1 VILLGTKNP
10 HKIEEVRAILRPL
23 GVAVAVAVALPDV
36 EETGATF
43 RENAALK
50 ALAYAEYCGAPAL
63 ADDSGLVVPSLG
75 GEPGVRSARY
85 AGKGAGDRA
94 NLALLLRRLG
104 EAGLREPAARFV
116 CSVALAHRGELLLE
130 VEGVVEGHLV
140 HEPRGGGG
148 FGYDPVFFHPGS
160 GCTFAELPA
169 ERKNACSH
177 RGEALRAL
185 ARRLPEVADE
195 L

>member
-1 VILLGTKNP
+1 MILLGTKNP

-36 EETGATF
+36 EEVGATF

-63 ADDSGLVVPSLG
+63 ADDSGLVVPALG
-75 GEPGVRSARY
+75 DEPGVRSARY
-85 AGKGAGDRA
+85 AGEGAGDAA
-94 NLALLLRRLG
+94 NRALLLRRLS

-116 CSVALAHRGELLLE
+116 CALALARPGVLLLE
-130 VEGVVEGHLV
+130 VEGFVEGHLV
-140 HEPRGGGG
+140 HAGRGSGG

-160 GCTFAELPA
+160 GCTFAELSA

-177 RGEALRAL
+177 RGGALRAL